1 MNGSV
6 MFISI
11 NPIGKLP
18 RQKKNTAQKLVANGA
33 VLGITVEAEND
44 LRHGGCKE
52 RIRERGSDDPCR
64 VQHPPGVCPGG
75 VYPGPIKGFLGESF
89 SGFV

>member
-52 RIRERGSDDPCR
+52 RI
-64 VQHPPGVCPGG
+64 VC
-75 VYPGPIKGFLGESF
+75 
-89 SGFV
+89 

>member
-52 RIRERGSDDPCR
+52 RIRERGI
-64 VQHPPGVCPGG
+64 G
-75 VYPGPIKGFLGESF
+75 
-89 SGFV
+89 

>member
-52 RIRERGSDDPCR
+52 RIRERGIEREGDTDGIQGIHIWHWDQKVCYYILKSSLH
-64 VQHPPGVCPGG
+64 QH
-75 VYPGPIKGFLGESF
+75 
-89 SGFV
+89 

>member
-52 RIRERGSDDPCR
+52 RIRERGIER
-64 VQHPPGVCPGG
+64 EREAL
-75 VYPGPIKGFLGESF
+75 GPESLLLHIEEFLASALG
-89 SGFV
+89 

>member
-1 MNGSV
+1 M
-6 MFISI
+6 
-11 NPIGKLP
+11 P

-52 RIRERGSDDPCR
+52 RIRERER
-64 VQHPPGVCPGG
+64 
-75 VYPGPIKGFLGESF
+75 E
-89 SGFV
+89 

>member
-52 RIRERGSDDPCR
+52 RIRERGIERERPL
-64 VQHPPGVCPGG
+64 
-75 VYPGPIKGFLGESF
+75 GPESLLLHIEEFLASALG
-89 SGFV
+89 

>member
-52 RIRERGSDDPCR
+52 RIRERGIER
-64 VQHPPGVCPGG
+64 
-75 VYPGPIKGFLGESF
+75 ER
-89 SGFV
+89 

>member
-52 RIRERGSDDPCR
+52 RIRERGIERERERERKKERKRERQPETMS
-64 VQHPPGVCPGG
+64 
-75 VYPGPIKGFLGESF
+75 LLT
-89 SGFV
+89 

>member
-52 RIRERGSDDPCR
+52 RIRERGIERERER
-64 VQHPPGVCPGG
+64 VGHSPQVKSLI
-75 VYPGPIKGFLGESF
+75 VYFPMVWLLN
-89 SGFV
+89 

>member
-52 RIRERGSDDPCR
+52 RIRERGIERERERERERETERNRDRRTDTQTEREP
-64 VQHPPGVCPGG
+64 VNTPG
-75 VYPGPIKGFLGESF
+75 
-89 SGFV
+89 

>member
-52 RIRERGSDDPCR
+52 RIRERGIEKNGDT
-64 VQHPPGVCPGG
+64 G
-75 VYPGPIKGFLGESF
+75 YPHMALGPESLLLHIEEFLASALG
-89 SGFV
+89 

>member
-52 RIRERGSDDPCR
+52 RTRIWC
-64 VQHPPGVCPGG
+64 VQ
-75 VYPGPIKGFLGESF
+75 
-89 SGFV
+89 

>member
-52 RIRERGSDDPCR
+52 RIRERGIERDNNNILINRISSSSKETCLLSLSCQ
-64 VQHPPGVCPGG
+64 V
-75 VYPGPIKGFLGESF
+75 S
-89 SGFV
+89 SN

>member
-44 LRHGGCKE
+44 LRHGGCK
-52 RIRERGSDDPCR
+52 
-64 VQHPPGVCPGG
+64 V
-75 VYPGPIKGFLGESF
+75 SF
-89 SGFV
+89 VAILHHHFIYNLTFKHYLFDFTK

>member
-52 RIRERGSDDPCR
+52 RIRERGIISNLL
-64 VQHPPGVCPGG
+64 VS
-75 VYPGPIKGFLGESF
+75 LSF
-89 SGFV
+89 VAILHHHFIYNLTFKHYLFDFTK

>member
-44 LRHGGCKE
+44 LRRGGCKE
-52 RIRERGSDDPCR
+52 RIKMVIQGIHIWHRDQKVCYYILKSSLH
-64 VQHPPGVCPGG
+64 QH
-75 VYPGPIKGFLGESF
+75 
-89 SGFV
+89 